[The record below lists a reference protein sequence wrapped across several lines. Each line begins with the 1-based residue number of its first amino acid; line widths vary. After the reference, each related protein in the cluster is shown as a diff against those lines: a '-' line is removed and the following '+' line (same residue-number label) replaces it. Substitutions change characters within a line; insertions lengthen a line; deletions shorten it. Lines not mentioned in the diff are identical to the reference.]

1 MENQVQTK
9 TIPEGVK
16 QWNWGAF
23 MFSIFWGFGNRTYWP
38 LLCIIPL
45 FNFIWMFV
53 CGIKG
58 NEWAWRNGNYSDVT
72 FKLVQDTWNR
82 AGLAAFIISLIFI
95 ILYFLFFSVFA
106 IFLFYQSRLRT
117 SSSGINYYLNA

>member
-1 MENQVQTK
+1 MENQIQK
-9 TIPEGVK
+9 KMMPGEVK
-16 QWNWGAF
+16 GWNWGAF

-53 CGIKG
+53 CGFKG
-58 NEWAWRNGNYSDVT
+58 NEWAWSNGNYSDVRT
-72 FKLVQDTWNR
+72 FKLVQETLNR
-82 AGLAAFIISLIFI
+82 AGLAEFIISLIFI

-106 IFLFYQSRLRT
+106 LFYFT
-117 SSSGINYYLNA
+117 SPDYGQV